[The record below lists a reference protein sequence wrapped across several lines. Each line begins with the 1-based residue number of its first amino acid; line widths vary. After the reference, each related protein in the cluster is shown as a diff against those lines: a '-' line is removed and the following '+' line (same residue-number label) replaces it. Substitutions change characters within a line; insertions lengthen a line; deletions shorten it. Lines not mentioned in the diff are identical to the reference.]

1 MKSTRKATFRD
12 SIAAEKVLKKVVKR
26 SDKPKVELRGIQVH
40 LGLSDETPAYTARL
54 LVDGVHFADVRNDG
68 HGGCDL
74 VDAPKGEEKDF
85 RDRLEA
91 LEAMIAETYP
101 ETDMSQYKM
110 DPMKESLEGVC
121 HGLVW
126 LHVDQRNF
134 RSQLSRNLMA
144 LDDGKIWAWT
154 KRGHDLDVMRGG
166 IKAKRPDATFL
177 NDLPFDEAF
186 QIVQDNS

>member
-1 MKSTRKATFRD
+1 M
-12 SIAAEKVLKKVVKR
+12 
-26 SDKPKVELRGIQVH
+26 
-40 LGLSDETPAYTARL
+40 
-54 LVDGVHFADVRNDG
+54 RNDG

-166 IKAKRPDATFL
+166 IKAKR
-177 NDLPFDEAF
+177 
-186 QIVQDNS
+186 QVGS